1 MKNNSQ
7 KAFTL
12 LEVLVAMSVLAIGM
26 LTLIKVSSQ
35 NTIQTGYLKDKTL
48 AHWVAMNRIN
58 EVKLESRWP
67 DKGSSNGTAT
77 MANQDW
83 YWRLEVTDYGQQ
95 NQNVRMLK
103 VDIRQEDKED
113 NTLVSFVS
121 FVSR

>member
-1 MKNNSQ
+1 MKIFTQ

-103 VDIRQEDKED
+103 VDIRLEDKED